1 MLTTPHVA
9 RHCEHVDQ
17 LFSQFQPLIFDN
29 LTLCQF
35 NLSFQRL
42 KKGLYVVTLDMYI
55 NPQYTVCCFVYSWV
69 RKQCCTLSFGPPKI
83 ILGPLWGLDPQID
96 KRYESR
102 CWGIWLA
109 AVCTRALFHWP
120 NTTPHHSTH
129 LWQVFPLQGPG
140 VKVVLNVVL
149 KSIQSRFVS
158 YW

>member
-1 MLTTPHVA
+1 MKIADLHA
-9 RHCEHVDQ
+9 HNASQREALWACRFHF

-83 ILGPLWGLDPQID
+83 ILGPLWGLDPQFD
-96 KRYESR
+96 KR
-102 CWGIWLA
+102 WGVCLA
-109 AVCTRALFHWP
+109 AVCTRTPFPLAQHH
-120 NTTPHHSTH
+120 TTPHHTAH
-129 LWQVFPLQGPG
+129 LCQVFHYKDLGR
-140 VKVVLNVVL
+140 VVW
-149 KSIQSRFVS
+149 KW
-158 YW
+158 Y